1 MNACADADAETLRI
15 SFDTK
20 ATVNV
25 GEYSRG
31 GQSRGRTAVAAWD
44 HDMRP
49 KEKLVPGGI
58 LEPVSGRSFLFFGS
72 SYKTSDFL
80 VDGLFLW
87 WEERQKEFPHIKH
100 LVINMDNGP
109 ECSGHRSQFLY
120 RMAEFADVTGL
131 WIRLIYYPPY
141 HSKYNSI
148 ERYWAGLEK
157 SWNGYLLDTVATVLH
172 RAATFAWKGTQP
184 IVKLLETVYKKG
196 VKLCNKDKN
205 LLENRLHR
213 SPALPWW
220 DIMICPL

>member
-1 MNACADADAETLRI
+1 VVPI
-15 SFDTK
+15 DTK

-25 GEYSRG
+25 GDYSRG

-58 LEPVSGRSFLFFGS
+58 LEPASGRSFLFFGS

-80 VDGLFLW
+80 VDGLLLW
-87 WEERQKEFPHIKH
+87 WEERKQDLSHIKH

-109 ECSGHRSQFLY
+109 ECNGHRSQFLY
-120 RMAEFADVTGL
+120 RMAEFADVTRL
-131 WIRLIYYPPY
+131 TVRLIYYPPY

-148 ERYWAGLEK
+148 ERFWAGLEK
-157 SWNGYLLDTVATVLH
+157 SWNGYLLDSVTTVLN

-184 IVKLLETVYKKG
+184 MVKLLETVYEKG
-196 VKLCNKDKN
+196 VKLSNKDKN
-205 LLENRLHR
+205 ALETRLYR
-213 SPALPWW
+213 SHELPWW
-220 DIMICPL
+220 DIIICPEMVSL